1 MTAPA
6 PCRWCGATDTEHLC
20 LFCGVCS
27 AFTRHE
33 QDRRRRWRC
42 VPCEERARL
51 LGARY
56 GGKGRAGFVVKRL
69 DLGIW
74 GPPERPATPR
84 LEDIYN

>member
-1 MTAPA
+1 MTPA

-33 QDRRRRWRC
+33 QDRRGRWHC
-42 VPCEERARL
+42 APCEERARL
-51 LGARY
+51 LGYRY
-56 GGKGRAGFVVKRL
+56 GGKGRAGFIVKRL

-74 GPPERPATPR
+74 GPPARPAMPR
-84 LEDIYN
+84 LEDMFD